1 MKELKN
7 GFLDIFL
14 FVIYHSIA
22 IAVSIVLILS
32 LSYNI
37 NVFDL
42 DSLKKAALNDKT
54 RPVEAAVIVRSLPK
68 IMKTRGTIL
77 ISDSNSLPRLA
88 KLGEELKQGSSIET
102 KEKSFV
108 LLSFGDKYSCY
119 VRIGS
124 NSKLNID
131 ELLLN
136 SQNNNSEQSFVSLIK
151 GTLSVAVKKMNETPV
166 IKIKT
171 AFAIFGVRGTQ
182 FSVLTDAINYS
193 LLVVKEGK
201 VEAENVIAFRK
212 RIVST
217 GASYLVNKNG
227 EEKEF
232 SDTEMINKFEW
243 DLENLTIDHPEMEE
257 MITMLGNPD
266 LSPKKED
273 FVINSTP
280 DKTKSL
286 KELVQIEIDI
296 FKRYDVDLQDYL
308 SNDIQFLNELL
319 LISEKERLKIKNDI
333 FCLSTTRSQCDLYSE
348 KLLMSRGFPR
358 TFGTP
363 RFIQMMIEDLNKYMK
378 EQDDQ
383 ISVAK
388 SDKASLE
395 DLISKRKILLE
406 NVEKQFLAGT
416 ELETIIPRLKDDKM
430 RRKKP

>member
-22 IAVSIVLILS
+22 LAVSIVLILS

-42 DSLKKAALNDKT
+42 ESLKKAALNDKT

-88 KLGEELKQGSSIET
+88 KVGEELKQGSSIET

-108 LLSFGDKYSCY
+108 LLSFGKKYSCN
-119 VRIGS
+119 VRLGS

-136 SQNNNSEQSFVSLIK
+136 SKDNNSEQSMFNLIK
-151 GTLSVAVKKMNETPV
+151 GTLSVAVKKKNETPG

-171 AFAIFGVRGTQ
+171 VFAIFGVRGTQ

-201 VEAENVIAFRK
+201 VEAENIIAFKK
-212 RIVST
+212 RFFST
-217 GASYLVNKNG
+217 GTSYLVNKNG
-227 EEKEF
+227 VEKEY
-232 SDTEMINKFEW
+232 SDPEMINKFEW
-243 DLENLTIDHPEMEE
+243 DLENLTIDQPEIDE

-266 LSPKKED
+266 LDKENED
-273 FVINSTP
+273 SVVNP
-280 DKTKSL
+280 ALDKSKTL

-296 FKRYDVDLQDYL
+296 FKRYDLDLQDYL
-308 SNDIQFLNELL
+308 SNDAQFLNELL
-319 LISEKERLKIKNDI
+319 LISEKERPKIKNDI
-333 FCLSTTRSQCDLYSE
+333 FCLSTTRSQCVLYSE

-363 RFIQMMIEDLNKYMK
+363 RFIQMIIEDLNKYMK
-378 EQDDQ
+378 EQDEQ

-395 DLISKRKILLE
+395 DLISKRKSLLG
-406 NVEKQFLAGT
+406 NVEKQFLADT